1 MVAPSNNSVSPQQAN
16 AYASM
21 LVRTRGKRM
30 VQRTFRQVVPYTFG
44 VANTVNIPLRPVG
57 LLTGLKVVVEGT
69 ITTSAAGTAARTD
82 TVLSGTITN
91 GFGASNI
98 LSNISLVDLSSNT
111 RVNAPGWYLHALAS
125 VRREKPFLA
134 TRPNTDQ
141 SGFSA
146 PIVVAGAVGTPTPS
160 YLVNSMPAAIGVG
173 GGITNDFFRHIYD
186 VPVAYGPD
194 DLRGA
199 IYAAVTSATL
209 NLQVTLNPNIV
220 AVGAVDSVQSVY
232 NATAGAITD
241 FTTTAGFTITV
252 YQEYIDMLPVDPRS
266 GLVIL
271 PPLDLAK
278 AYMINSSV
286 YTGLAAT
293 AQFPVSFANWREFQS
308 ALFVYNN
315 AGVLGALAA
324 AGGAGGNIT
333 EILLQ
338 SANLTNIIQV
348 DPALCQAYTRERLG
362 ADMPY
367 GMYYLDF
374 RRQPLITQEFGNM
387 QLTVTPSA
395 VTAGAQL
402 YVGWEAIA
410 DQNTVM
416 LAGAFRQ
423 N

>member
-1 MVAPSNNSVSPQQAN
+1 MAAPSNGVSPQQAN
-16 AYASM
+16 AYSSM
-21 LVRTRGKRM
+21 LVRQRAKRM
-30 VQRTFRQVVPYTFG
+30 VQRTYRQIVPYTFG
-44 VANTVNIPLRPVG
+44 TGNVVNIPLRPVG

-69 ITTSAAGTAARTD
+69 ITTSAAGTGARTD
-82 TVLSGTITN
+82 TVLSGVITN
-91 GFGASNI
+91 GLGAPNV

-125 VRREKPFLA
+125 VRRNSPYLA
-134 TRPNTDQ
+134 TYAANDTA
-141 SGFSA
+141 GYA
-146 PIVVAGAVGTPTPS
+146 PRIVVAGALGTPTPS
-160 YLVNSMPAAIGVG
+160 YLVNSMPEAIGVG
-173 GGITNDFFRHIYD
+173 AGITNDFFRHIYD

-209 NLQVTLNPNIV
+209 NLQVTINPNLVSI
-220 AVGAVDSVQSVY
+220 GAVDSVESVY

-241 FTTTAGFTITV
+241 FTTAGFTISV
-252 YQEYIDMLPVDPRS
+252 YQEYFDMLPVDPS
-266 GLVIL
+266 TGLVIL

-286 YTGLAAT
+286 YTGLAAG

-308 ALFVYNN
+308 TLFVYKNT
-315 AGVLGALAA
+315 GILGALAA

-333 EILLQ
+333 DILLQ
-338 SANLTNIIQV
+338 SANLTNIMQL
-348 DPALCQAYTRERLG
+348 DPALCQAYTRERIG
-362 ADMPY
+362 TDMPY
-367 GMYYLDF
+367 GMYYIDL
-374 RRQPLITQEFGNM
+374 RRQPIITQEFGNM

-395 VTAGAQL
+395 AGATPVL

-416 LAGAFRQ
+416 LSGAFRQ

>member
-1 MVAPSNNSVSPQQAN
+1 MAVQNSGVSPQVAN
-16 AYASM
+16 DFASR
-21 LVRTRGKRM
+21 LVRARAKKM
-30 VQRTFRQVVPYTFG
+30 VQRTYRQVVPYTFG
-44 VANTVNIPLRPVG
+44 TAQTINIPLRPVG
-57 LLTGLKVVVEGT
+57 LLTSLKVVIEGT
-69 ITTSAAGTAARTD
+69 ITTSAAGTGARTD
-82 TVLSGTITN
+82 TVLSGVITN
-91 GFGASNI
+91 GLGAPCM

-125 VRREKPFLA
+125 VRRNAPYLA
-134 TRPNTDQ
+134 AYASSDAAGYSP
-141 SGFSA
+141 

-160 YLVNSMPAAIGVG
+160 YLVNTMPAAIGVG
-173 GGITNDFFRHIYD
+173 AGITNDFVRHIYD

-209 NLQVTLNPNIV
+209 NLQVTINPNIV
-220 AVGAVDSVQSVY
+220 SIGAVDSVESVY

-241 FTTTAGFTITV
+241 FTTAGFTVSV
-252 YQEYIDMLPVDPRS
+252 YQEYFDMLPVDPNS

-278 AYMINSSV
+278 AYMINYSV
-286 YTGLAAT
+286 YTGLAAG

-308 ALFVYNN
+308 ALFVYKNT
-315 AGVLGALAA
+315 GILGALAA

-333 EILLQ
+333 EIFLQ
-338 SANLTNIIQV
+338 SANLTNIFQA
-348 DPALCQAYTRERLG
+348 DPALCQAYTRERIG
-362 ADMPY
+362 CDMPY

-374 RRQPLITQEFGNM
+374 RRQPIITQEFGNM
-387 QLTVTPSA
+387 QLTVTPFA
-395 VTAGAQL
+395 AGATPQL
-402 YVGWEAIA
+402 MVGWEAIA

-416 LAGAFRQ
+416 LSGAFRQ